1 MARYADGDAAAFAEL
16 YELVAP
22 RLYGYLLRRTRDADA
37 AQDLLQQTLLVVH
50 RARASYSRSAGV
62 MPWVFT
68 IARRLVIDRVRNA
81 RRDPLRTDDSGL
93 LALPS
98 KAERADELVDAHE
111 LAARLEA
118 ALADLPEAQRLVFE
132 LVKRRGLSLGEA
144 AGVLQI
150 TVGAVKLRLHRGHQS
165 LRAALRRRRET

>member
-16 YELVAP
+16 YDLVAP

-50 RARASYSRSAGV
+50 RARASYSRTAEV

-81 RRDPLRTDDSGL
+81 RRDPLRTDDGDL

-98 KAERADELVDAHE
+98 KAEGADDLVDARQ

-118 ALADLPEAQRLVFE
+118 ALAELPEPQRLVFE
-132 LVKRRGLSLGEA
+132 LVRRRGLTLGEA
-144 AGVLQI
+144 AALLQI
-150 TVGAVKLRLHRGHQS
+150 TVGAVKLRLHRAHRT
-165 LRAALRRRRET
+165 LRVALRRRG